1 MKAADPQQEEKLR
14 RLLRLKRYEQP
25 PEGFAEEFLEKFQ
38 RRQRGELLRRS
49 SLGIFRER
57 LVEWLH
63 GLRRPAVIWSAAGV
77 YAAIML
83 TLWLLPRP
91 VPQRGTTVM
100 IGGVIT
106 APNSANV
113 DYQPGANH
121 NISTPQTPLPATPP
135 NAVPPGK
142 RRTTIQ
148 DQHKE
153 EIIGPDQ
160 TPKPD
165 EKLRDL

>member
-38 RRQRGELLRRS
+38 RRQRSELLRRS

-63 GLRRPAVIWSAAGV
+63 GLRRPAIIWSAAGA
-77 YAAIML
+77 YAAVML

-91 VPQRGTTVM
+91 VPGNGTTVVL
-100 IGGVIT
+100 GSTVVT
-106 APNSANV
+106 SSAV
-113 DYQPGANH
+113 DYQPNGNQAGP
-121 NISTPQTPLPATPP
+121 TPVQHPIPTTSP

-148 DQHKE
+148 SQDKE

-160 TPKPD
+160 APQRD
-165 EKLRDL
+165 SEKLRDL